1 MKLMNSGNL
10 LSNRTR
16 ISALLLALMLL
27 LLTGCSS
34 TGPAETGALTESG
47 SAEETTL
54 PTVTE
59 PASKNEASEP
69 YSTKSSLPEGTDRM
83 FYAHVNGKVLKILAA
98 ENSSADAFLD
108 LLKSGDVPVE
118 MHDYGSFEKVGPL
131 GTTLPRNDE
140 QITTEPGDV
149 ILYQGDQ
156 ITIYYDV
163 NNWSFTRLGKVQ
175 DLSQAELKDILGSG
189 NVTVTFSLS
198 EGRMEP
204 ESSKVLVVIFS
215 RTGHTKPL
223 AEYIAEDLNADLYE
237 IEAKV
242 PYTDNDI
249 KYYTNCRA
257 DREQNDPSARPEIA
271 GELPDVT
278 GYDTVF
284 IGYPIWHGQ
293 APKIIYTFL
302 EGVDLSG
309 KTIIPF
315 CTSHSSPLGTSA
327 ENLHPLAP
335 DAAWME
341 GRHFAIGTTAGEIS
355 EWVKSLDILSGQ
367 PADTGVFDFEKQT
380 VLLNSGYEMPIIG
393 LGTWTL
399 SDDETENSVY
409 HALKSGMRLIDT
421 ARYYG
426 NEVGVGRGLQKAID
440 EGIVTRED
448 VFITSK
454 VYGGNYE
461 RAGGI
466 IDDALK
472 DLNVDYIDLMLIH
485 QPGYDDEGVY
495 KAMEDAVRAGK
506 LRSIG
511 ISNYYTKEQVDEV
524 LSFATIVPAVIQN
537 EKHLYYQNT
546 ELQEY
551 ASQYG
556 IVIESWY
563 PFGGRGHTSEHFGN
577 EVIKELA
584 EKYGKSSAQII
595 LRWQLQAGFIAIPG
609 SSNPDHIAENYDIFD
624 FELSKEDMQRIREL
638 DQHERYENW

>member
-69 YSTKSSLPEGTDRM
+69 YSTKSSLPEGKDRM

-242 PYTDNDI
+242 PYTDDDI

-341 GRHFAIGTTAGEIS
+341 GRRFAIGTTAGEIS

-399 SDDETENSVY
+399 SDDEAENSVY

-454 VYGGNYE
+454 IYGGNYE

-537 EKHLYYQNT
+537 ENHLYYQNT

-624 FELSKEDMQRIREL
+624 FELSKEEMQRIREL

>member
-54 PTVTE
+54 PTVKE
-59 PASKNEASEP
+59 PASENEAPEP

-175 DLSQAELKDILGSG
+175 DLSQAEMKEILGSG

-242 PYTDNDI
+242 PYTDDDI

-341 GRHFAIGTTAGEIS
+341 GRRFAIGTTAGEIS

-399 SDDETENSVY
+399 SDDEAENSVY

-426 NEVGVGRGLQKAID
+426 NGVGVGRGLQKAID

-537 EKHLYYQNT
+537 ENHLYYQNT

>member
-10 LSNRTR
+10 LSNRIR

-163 NNWSFTRLGKVQ
+163 NNWSFTRRGKVR

-242 PYTDNDI
+242 PYTDDDI

-284 IGYPIWHGQ
+284 LGYPIWHGH

-302 EGVDLSG
+302 EGVQIRPEDQECFDRLPQSV
-309 KTIIPF
+309 
-315 CTSHSSPLGTSA
+315 SWLYLG
-327 ENLHPLAP
+327 
-335 DAAWME
+335 
-341 GRHFAIGTTAGEIS
+341 IGG
-355 EWVKSLDILSGQ
+355 ILS
-367 PADTGVFDFEKQT
+367 A
-380 VLLNSGYEMPIIG
+380 
-393 LGTWTL
+393 
-399 SDDETENSVY
+399 
-409 HALKSGMRLIDT
+409 A
-421 ARYYG
+421 
-426 NEVGVGRGLQKAID
+426 
-440 EGIVTRED
+440 
-448 VFITSK
+448 
-454 VYGGNYE
+454 
-461 RAGGI
+461 
-466 IDDALK
+466 
-472 DLNVDYIDLMLIH
+472 
-485 QPGYDDEGVY
+485 
-495 KAMEDAVRAGK
+495 
-506 LRSIG
+506 IG
-511 ISNYYTKEQVDEV
+511 ISDPLRPEARLAVEALHAEGIEKAVMLTGDNRRVAGAIAGQLGIDEYRAEV
-524 LSFATIVPAVIQN
+524 LPEDKAAFIKAEHESGRCVIMIGDGINDTPALSLADVGIAVGSGAVIAREVADVTIAAEDLRELVWLKRLSDSLMHRIN
-537 EKHLYYQNT
+537 RNYRFVMGFNSALILLGALGLLAPSASALLHNASTILLSMDCLT
-546 ELQEY
+546 ELL
-551 ASQYG
+551 S
-556 IVIESWY
+556 
-563 PFGGRGHTSEHFGN
+563 N
-577 EVIKELA
+577 E
-584 EKYGKSSAQII
+584 
-595 LRWQLQAGFIAIPG
+595 
-609 SSNPDHIAENYDIFD
+609 
-624 FELSKEDMQRIREL
+624 EDGYL
-638 DQHERYENW
+638 

>member
-189 NVTVTFSLS
+189 NVTFTFSLS

-242 PYTDNDI
+242 PYTDDDI

-341 GRHFAIGTTAGEIS
+341 GRRFAIGTTAGEIS

-399 SDDETENSVY
+399 DDDEAENSVY

-454 VYGGNYE
+454 IYGGNYE

-537 EKHLYYQNT
+537 ENHLYYQNT

>member
-54 PTVTE
+54 PTVKE
-59 PASKNEASEP
+59 PASENEAPEP

-175 DLSQAELKDILGSG
+175 DLSQAEMKEILGSG

-242 PYTDNDI
+242 PYTDDDI
-249 KYYTNCRA
+249 QYYTNCRA

-341 GRHFAIGTTAGEIS
+341 GRRFAIGTTAGEIS

-399 SDDETENSVY
+399 SDDEAENSVY

-426 NEVGVGRGLQKAID
+426 NGVGVGRGLQKAID

-537 EKHLYYQNT
+537 ENHLYYQNT

>member
-242 PYTDNDI
+242 PYTDDDI

-284 IGYPIWHGQ
+284 LGFPIWHGQ

-341 GRHFAIGTTAGEIS
+341 GRRFAIGTTAGEIS

-399 SDDETENSVY
+399 SDDEAENSVY

-454 VYGGNYE
+454 IYGGNYE

-537 EKHLYYQNT
+537 ENHLYYQNT

>member
-242 PYTDNDI
+242 PYTDDDI

-341 GRHFAIGTTAGEIS
+341 GRRFAIGTTAGEIS

-399 SDDETENSVY
+399 SDDEAENSVY

-537 EKHLYYQNT
+537 ENHLYYQNT

-624 FELSKEDMQRIREL
+624 FELSKEEMQRIREL

>member
-1 MKLMNSGNL
+1 MKLMNSENL
-10 LSNRTR
+10 WNSRTR

-34 TGPAETGALTESG
+34 TGPAEAGTSEASG
-47 SAEETTL
+47 STEETSL

-59 PASKNEASEP
+59 PAYENEASEP
-69 YSTKSSLPEGTDRM
+69 YNSKSSLPEGTDRM

-140 QITTEPGDV
+140 QITTGPGDV

-242 PYTDNDI
+242 PYTDGDI

-341 GRHFAIGTTAGEIS
+341 GRRFAIGTTAGEIS

-399 SDDETENSVY
+399 SDDEAENSVY

-454 VYGGNYE
+454 IYGGNYE

-495 KAMEDAVRAGK
+495 KAMEDAVRVGK

-537 EKHLYYQNT
+537 ENHLYYQNT

-551 ASQYG
+551 ARQYG

-624 FELSKEDMQRIREL
+624 FELSQEDMQRIREL

>member
-175 DLSQAELKDILGSG
+175 DLSQAEMKEILGSG

-242 PYTDNDI
+242 PYTDDDI

-257 DREQNDPSARPEIA
+257 DREQNDTSARPEIA

-284 IGYPIWHGQ
+284 LGYPIWHGQ

-327 ENLHPLAP
+327 ENLHPLASN
-335 DAAWME
+335 AVWKE
-341 GRHFAIGTTAGEIS
+341 GRRFAIGTTAGEIS

-399 SDDETENSVY
+399 SDDEAENSVY

-537 EKHLYYQNT
+537 ENHLYYQNT

>member
-1 MKLMNSGNL
+1 MKLMNSENL
-10 LSNRTR
+10 WNSRTR

-59 PASKNEASEP
+59 PASENEASEP

-242 PYTDNDI
+242 PYTDDDI

-341 GRHFAIGTTAGEIS
+341 GRRFAIGTTAGEIS

-399 SDDETENSVY
+399 SDDEAENSVY

-454 VYGGNYE
+454 IYGGNYE

-537 EKHLYYQNT
+537 ENHLYYQNT

>member
-242 PYTDNDI
+242 PYTDDDI

-341 GRHFAIGTTAGEIS
+341 GRRFAIGTTAGEIS

-399 SDDETENSVY
+399 SDDEAENSVY

-524 LSFATIVPAVIQN
+524 LSFATIVPAVIQDEN
-537 EKHLYYQNT
+537 HLYYQNT

>member
-1 MKLMNSGNL
+1 M
-10 LSNRTR
+10 
-16 ISALLLALMLL
+16 I
-27 LLTGCSS
+27 
-34 TGPAETGALTESG
+34 
-47 SAEETTL
+47 
-54 PTVTE
+54 
-59 PASKNEASEP
+59 
-69 YSTKSSLPEGTDRM
+69 
-83 FYAHVNGKVLKILAA
+83 YAHVNGKGLKILAA

-108 LLKSGDVPVE
+108 LLKAGDVTVD
-118 MHDYGSFEKVGPL
+118 MHDYGSFEKVGSL
-131 GTTLPRNDE
+131 GTSLPRNDE

-163 NNWSFTRLGKVQ
+163 NSWNFTRLGKVQ
-175 DLSQAELKDILGSG
+175 DLSQAELKEILGDG
-189 NVTVTFSLS
+189 NVTITFSLRDEAS
-198 EGRMEP
+198 SSQVFNF
-204 ESSKVLVVIFS
+204 ES
-215 RTGHTKPL
+215 R
-223 AEYIAEDLNADLYE
+223 
-237 IEAKV
+237 
-242 PYTDNDI
+242 
-249 KYYTNCRA
+249 
-257 DREQNDPSARPEIA
+257 
-271 GELPDVT
+271 
-278 GYDTVF
+278 
-284 IGYPIWHGQ
+284 
-293 APKIIYTFL
+293 
-302 EGVDLSG
+302 
-309 KTIIPF
+309 
-315 CTSHSSPLGTSA
+315 
-327 ENLHPLAP
+327 
-335 DAAWME
+335 
-341 GRHFAIGTTAGEIS
+341 
-355 EWVKSLDILSGQ
+355 
-367 PADTGVFDFEKQT
+367 T

-399 SDDETENSVY
+399 NDDEAENSVY

-426 NEVGVGRGLQKAID
+426 NEVGVGRGLQKAIN

-454 VYGGNYE
+454 IYGGNYD

-472 DLNVDYIDLMLIH
+472 DLNVDYIDLLLIH
-485 QPGYDDEGVY
+485 QPGHDDEGVY

-524 LSFATIVPAVIQN
+524 LSFAVIVPAVIQN
-537 EKHLYYQNT
+537 ENHLYYQNT

-551 ASQYG
+551 VRQYG

-609 SSNPDHIAENYDIFD
+609 SANPDHIAENYDIFD
-624 FELSKEDMQRIREL
+624 FKLSEEDMQLIRGL
-638 DQHERYENW
+638 DRHERYENW

>member
-34 TGPAETGALTESG
+34 TEPAETGALTESG

-83 FYAHVNGKVLKILAA
+83 FYAHVNGKVLKILAT

-175 DLSQAELKDILGSG
+175 DLSQAEVKDILGSG
-189 NVTVTFSLS
+189 NVTVTFFFSF
-198 EGRMEP
+198 GRMEP

-242 PYTDNDI
+242 PYTDDDI

-341 GRHFAIGTTAGEIS
+341 GRRFAIGTTAGEIS

-399 SDDETENSVY
+399 SDDEAENSVY

-454 VYGGNYE
+454 IYGGNYE

-537 EKHLYYQNT
+537 ENHLYYQNT

-595 LRWQLQAGFIAIPG
+595 LRWQLQVGFIAIPG
-609 SSNPDHIAENYDIFD
+609 SSNPDHIAENYPKTMTSLI
-624 FELSKEDMQRIREL
+624 S
-638 DQHERYENW
+638 N

>member
-1 MKLMNSGNL
+1 MKLMNSENL
-10 LSNRTR
+10 WNSRTR

-27 LLTGCSS
+27 LLTGCNS
-34 TGPAETGALTESG
+34 ARLTETSVSEGSG
-47 SAEETTL
+47 SAEETSL

-59 PASKNEASEP
+59 PAYENEASEP
-69 YSTKSSLPEGTDRM
+69 YNSKSSLPEGTARM

-223 AEYIAEDLNADLYE
+223 AEYIAENLNADLYE

-242 PYTDNDI
+242 PYTDGDI

-341 GRHFAIGTTAGEIS
+341 GRRFAIGTTAGEIS

-399 SDDETENSVY
+399 SDDEAENSVY

-454 VYGGNYE
+454 IYGGNYE

-495 KAMEDAVRAGK
+495 KAMEDAVRVGK

-537 EKHLYYQNT
+537 ENHLYYQNS

-624 FELSKEDMQRIREL
+624 FELSQEDMQGIREL

>member
-34 TGPAETGALTESG
+34 TGPAEAGALTESG

-69 YSTKSSLPEGTDRM
+69 YSTKSSLPEGKDRM

-108 LLKSGDVPVE
+108 LLKSGDVTVE

-242 PYTDNDI
+242 PYTDDDI
-249 KYYTNCRA
+249 QYYTNCRA

-341 GRHFAIGTTAGEIS
+341 GRRFAIGTTAGEIS

-399 SDDETENSVY
+399 SDDEAENSVY

-426 NEVGVGRGLQKAID
+426 NEVGVGRGLQKAIN

-454 VYGGNYE
+454 IYGGNYE

-537 EKHLYYQNT
+537 ENHLYYQNT

>member
-1 MKLMNSGNL
+1 
-10 LSNRTR
+10 
-16 ISALLLALMLL
+16 
-27 LLTGCSS
+27 
-34 TGPAETGALTESG
+34 
-47 SAEETTL
+47 
-54 PTVTE
+54 
-59 PASKNEASEP
+59 
-69 YSTKSSLPEGTDRM
+69 M

-242 PYTDNDI
+242 PYTDDDI

-341 GRHFAIGTTAGEIS
+341 GRRFAIGTTAGEIS

-399 SDDETENSVY
+399 SDDEAENSVY

-537 EKHLYYQNT
+537 ENHLYYQNT

>member
-83 FYAHVNGKVLKILAA
+83 FYAHVNGKVMKILAA

-242 PYTDNDI
+242 PYTDDDI

-341 GRHFAIGTTAGEIS
+341 GRRFAIGTTAGEIS

-393 LGTWTL
+393 HGTWTL
-399 SDDETENSVY
+399 SDDEAENSVY

-472 DLNVDYIDLMLIH
+472 DLNVDFIDLMLIH

-537 EKHLYYQNT
+537 ENHLYYQNI

>member
-1 MKLMNSGNL
+1 MKLMNL
-10 LSNRTR
+10 ETLWTNRIR
-16 ISALLLALMLL
+16 IFAILLAMILL
-27 LLTGCSS
+27 LLTGCTNTRQTEAGTPESS
-34 TGPAETGALTESG
+34 GAAEETSLPKATGPA
-47 SAEETTL
+47 AE
-54 PTVTE
+54 
-59 PASKNEASEP
+59 NEASEP
-69 YSTKSSLPEGTDRM
+69 YTTELSLPEGTDRM

-108 LLKSGDVPVE
+108 LLKSGDVSVE

-131 GTTLPRNDE
+131 GTTLLRNDE

-156 ITIYYDV
+156 ITIYYDI
-163 NNWSFTRLGKVQ
+163 NNWNFTRLGKVK
-175 DLSQAELKDILGSG
+175 DLSKAELKEILGGG

-198 EGRMEP
+198 EGRTEP
-204 ESSKVLVVIFS
+204 KSSKVLVVIFS

-223 AEYIAEDLNADLYE
+223 AEYIADDLNADLYE
-237 IEAKV
+237 IEAKI
-242 PYTDNDI
+242 PYTDDDI
-249 KYYTNCRA
+249 KYYTDCRA
-257 DREQNDPSARPEIA
+257 DREQNDPSARPEIS

-284 IGYPIWHGQ
+284 LGFPIWHGQ

-302 EGVDLSG
+302 EGMDLSG

-315 CTSHSSPLGTSA
+315 CTSHSSPLGTSV
-327 ENLHPLAP
+327 ENLHTLAP
-335 DAAWME
+335 DAVWKE
-341 GRHFAIGTTAGEIS
+341 GRRFTIGTTSEEIS
-355 EWVKSLDILSGQ
+355 EWVKSLDIRNGQ
-367 PADTGVFDFEKQT
+367 SADTGVFDFEKQT
-380 VLLNSGYEMPIIG
+380 VLLSSGYEMPIIG

-399 SDDETENSVY
+399 SDDEAENSVY

-426 NEVGVGRGLQKAID
+426 NEVGIGRGIQKAID

-454 VYGGNYE
+454 IYGGNYE

-495 KAMEDAVRAGK
+495 KAMEDAVFAGK

-537 EKHLYYQNT
+537 ENHMYYQNT
-546 ELQEY
+546 ELKEY
-551 ASQYG
+551 VSQYG
-556 IVIESWY
+556 IVTESWY

-584 EKYGKSSAQII
+584 EK
-595 LRWQLQAGFIAIPG
+595 
-609 SSNPDHIAENYDIFD
+609 
-624 FELSKEDMQRIREL
+624 
-638 DQHERYENW
+638 